1 MNKEEDELLF
11 LSKLYQTWP
20 WCYDREAVIAHQR
33 KIINMQHRK
42 IAKIRGQ
49 EDIKNLQKK
58 HKRPYQRKKEFQP
71 TYITS
76 PIE

>member
-11 LSKLYQTWP
+11 LSKLYETWP
-20 WCYDREAVIAHQR
+20 WCYNREAIIAHQR
-33 KIINMQHRK
+33 KI
-42 IAKIRGQ
+42 AKIRRQ

-58 HKRPYQRKKEFQP
+58 HKRPYQRKKEFPP